1 MEYGIGIAG
10 LSDLLG
16 LVAVLLSIVVVG
28 VMLQRMR
35 GPNDRGFSR

>member
-10 LSDLLG
+10 LSDVIG
-16 LVAVLLSIVVVG
+16 LISVIASIVVVG
-28 VMLQRMR
+28 IMLQRMR